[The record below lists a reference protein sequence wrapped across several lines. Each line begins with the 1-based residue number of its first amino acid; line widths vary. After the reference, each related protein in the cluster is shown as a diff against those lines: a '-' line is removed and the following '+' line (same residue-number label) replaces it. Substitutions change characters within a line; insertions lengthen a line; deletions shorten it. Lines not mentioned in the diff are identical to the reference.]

1 MGIENLLAQ
10 GVQIRPAGMERNA
23 LMQAQEFKD
32 RQQRNAL
39 MQMQMQDVSQQRQL
53 AIQQAQREAAQKQ
66 ELDGEMARIQGGGQL
81 DPVRLLQ
88 LKVPQAQIE
97 FLANRGNLGR
107 QEVAREGE
115 RAGANGRPEKV
126 FFDKFGSP
134 VGQAM
139 PQAVKMEMADQGGS
153 RVAYDPYGLLAGQQF
168 KKTQT
173 PDSIASNAVTMRGQ
187 NMVDARSR
195 QANETSLSKPFE
207 VTGLNG
213 PMLVQQTKDG
223 KIVPVDGYAP
233 KTAPD
238 KPLAPSVVKN
248 ITEARDNALTI
259 AGLSSSFK
267 PEFAGK
273 GVLGLG
279 ADMQMSVS
287 GNVGADADAV
297 EWWKNYRK
305 QAELIE
311 RHALFGAALTP
322 TEQASWRSADIGPG
336 MDAKVVARNLATRE
350 KFTKQVLEAARQ
362 DSIDA
367 GHSETRVNAIAGR
380 KPTDAGGQKPSGAV
394 QTATNPKTGE
404 KLQLV
409 NGQWVPAK

>member
-1 MGIENLLAQ
+1 
-10 GVQIRPAGMERNA
+10 
-23 LMQAQEFKD
+23 
-32 RQQRNAL
+32 L
-39 MQMQMQDVSQQRQL
+39 MQMQMEDVHAQRQL
-53 AIQQAQREAAQKQ
+53 AIQQSQQVAADRKRSEQFRQSIPSPQMQASQQALAGGGGPTVGNAAQ
-66 ELDGEMARIQGGGQL
+66 MRPV
-81 DPVRLLQ
+81 DPRLQMLHGAM
-88 LKVPQAQIE
+88 QA
-97 FLANRGNLGR
+97 GM
-107 QEVAREGE
+107 
-115 RAGANGRPEKV
+115 
-126 FFDKFGSP
+126 GSP
-134 VGQAM
+134 LDYINAANPQNKIKDYKAVRAADGSVSYVGLT
-139 PQAVKMEMADQGGS
+139 DDG
-153 RVAYDPYGLLAGQQF
+153 RVVQTGQQPF
-168 KKTQT
+168 EKPEVKSFGNFMGGIDPITGKVTQYGAIGQSA
-173 PDSIASNAVTMRGQ
+173 DNKANNATAMRGQ

-195 QANETSLSKPFE
+195 QANEASVSKPFE
-207 VTGLNG
+207 VTGPNG

-223 KIVPVDGYAP
+223 KIVPVDGYTP

-259 AGLSSSFK
+259 ASLSGSFK

-279 ADMQMSVS
+279 ADMQMSAS
-287 GNVGADADAV
+287 GNLGADTDAV

-380 KPTDAGGQKPSGAV
+380 KPMDAGGQKPSGQKPSV
-394 QTATNPKTGE
+394 SN
-404 KLQLV
+404 
-409 NGQWVPAK
+409 W